1 MVITEGLEG
10 GRSALIVKLH
20 HAILDG
26 VSAASLLG
34 TFLDLGPRP
43 REVDPPESSWES
55 ERVPTAASLVRRAL
69 GAVVHEPGLALG
81 TINRSLRTVT
91 ELAEH
96 RRRLL
101 SGGVEPAPSP
111 FAAPRTSLNGA
122 LSTRRKFAMAS
133 LSLAEVKL
141 VGRAFG
147 ATVNDVMLATVG
159 GALRN
164 LLEERGEEI
173 DAPLIA
179 MVPVST
185 REREKGA
192 PAVSDAPSLG
202 NKVSAMLVSLATTID
217 NPVERLVAV
226 AESARAAKTR
236 TDVLGGRIID
246 DWAQLIVPALST
258 RAARLLSNL
267 RVFDRVAPVF
277 NVTISNVP
285 GPQFDLW
292 FGGCR
297 IDALYP
303 IGPVVEG
310 IGLNI
315 TALSYMGAMHVGMLG
330 CHRLVP
336 DLDSMPGLLKSRL
349 DELVAAVPSIAEAV
363 G

>member
-1 MVITEGLEG
+1 
-10 GRSALIVKLH
+10 
-20 HAILDG
+20 
-26 VSAASLLG
+26 
-34 TFLDLGPRP
+34 
-43 REVDPPESSWES
+43 
-55 ERVPTAASLVRRAL
+55 
-69 GAVVHEPGLALG
+69 
-81 TINRSLRTVT
+81 
-91 ELAEH
+91 
-96 RRRLL
+96 
-101 SGGVEPAPSP
+101 
-111 FAAPRTSLNGA
+111 
-122 LSTRRKFAMAS
+122 MAS
-133 LSLAEVKL
+133 MSLAEVKL

-159 GALRN
+159 GALRS
-164 LLEERGEEI
+164 LLEERGEQI

-192 PAVSDAPSLG
+192 PAVSETPSLG

-217 NPVERLVAV
+217 DPVERLGAV

-267 RVFDRVAPVF
+267 RVFDRMAPVF

-315 TALSYMGAMHVGMLG
+315 TALSYMGGLHVGMLG

-336 DLDSMPGLLKSRL
+336 DLDSMPGLLQSRL
-349 DELVAAVPSIAEAV
+349 DELVSAVPSIVEAA